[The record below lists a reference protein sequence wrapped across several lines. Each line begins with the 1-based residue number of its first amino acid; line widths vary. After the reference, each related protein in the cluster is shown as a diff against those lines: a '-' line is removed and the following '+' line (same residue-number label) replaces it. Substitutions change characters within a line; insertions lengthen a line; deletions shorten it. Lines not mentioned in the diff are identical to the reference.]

1 MPATYGGAAADGA
14 GDERLV
20 CITPNVTALDAA
32 VGASGGYPMELAISL
47 NNQQFELAG
56 PFTFYGDSIFES
68 MVPLSGPDLGGTR
81 VVIRGPNLAP
91 GLAPELL
98 AAGLDGAHQYF
109 CRFGQN
115 PKVPGSY
122 FSDEGL
128 VCVSPPLTSGG
139 QAVQV

>member
-1 MPATYGGAAADGA
+1 
-14 GDERLV
+14 
-20 CITPNVTALDAA
+20 
-32 VGASGGYPMELAISL
+32 MELAISL

-98 AAGLDGAHQYF
+98 T
-109 CRFGQN
+109 
-115 PKVPGSY
+115 
-122 FSDEGL
+122 
-128 VCVSPPLTSGG
+128 LTLTLTLTITRTRTRTRTL
-139 QAVQV
+139 ARTRKR

>member
-1 MPATYGGAAADGA
+1 
-14 GDERLV
+14 
-20 CITPNVTALDAA
+20 
-32 VGASGGYPMELAISL
+32 MELAISL

-98 AAGLDGAHQYF
+98 TLSLTLTLTLNLTLTLTLTLALTLALALALTLTLGAQRCRARTAKRESTPLAG
-109 CRFGQN
+109 
-115 PKVPGSY
+115 K
-122 FSDEGL
+122 EL
-128 VCVSPPLTSGG
+128 V
-139 QAVQV
+139 

>member
-1 MPATYGGAAADGA
+1 
-14 GDERLV
+14 
-20 CITPNVTALDAA
+20 
-32 VGASGGYPMELAISL
+32 MELAISL

-98 AAGLDGAHQYF
+98 TLTLTLNLTLTLTLALTLTLTLTLTRPRSGAARGGTGRRAPVLLPLRPEPQGARLLLRRRGPRVRLAAVDERRPGRAGLA
-109 CRFGQN
+109 
-115 PKVPGSY
+115 
-122 FSDEGL
+122 
-128 VCVSPPLTSGG
+128 SP
-139 QAVQV
+139 

>member
-1 MPATYGGAAADGA
+1 
-14 GDERLV
+14 
-20 CITPNVTALDAA
+20 
-32 VGASGGYPMELAISL
+32 MELAISL

-98 AAGLDGAHQYF
+98 TLTLTLNLTLTLTLTQASLRSCSRRDWTARTSTFAASARTPR
-109 CRFGQN
+109 C
-115 PKVPGSY
+115 PAP
-122 FSDEGL
+122 
-128 VCVSPPLTSGG
+128 TS
-139 QAVQV
+139 ATRASCASRRR